1 MSLIPSGFFSFD
13 PFADFEALLGRRGG
27 PASGSS
33 SSLVAHMSPL
43 TTTSL
48 RCNLAEVGARGRGD
62 RGVCICPVWVCVLIR
77 IWRCGCV
84 WGRALSVGVRLVSG
98 WVVRVALL
106 CFVCSSVRGV
116 LTWSVGPLA
125 LRARLL
131 VCRQSIGGCVCG
143 MGGGCMWGA

>member
-62 RGVCICPVWVCVLIR
+62 RGVCICAVCACVLIR
-77 IWRCGCV
+77 V
-84 WGRALSVGVRLVSG
+84 WGRALSVGVRLVGG
-98 WVVRVALL
+98 WVFAVPVALL
-106 CFVCSSVRGV
+106 CLV
-116 LTWSVGPLA
+116 LFCVGSAHVVGGSPGLA
-125 LRARLL
+125 GEAA
-131 VCRQSIGGCVCG
+131 CV
-143 MGGGCMWGA
+143 